1 MRSLFLLQIFH
12 FALRFSQGNTKEN
25 VMADLLRIRARNGAG
40 ITWEWV
46 DGAMVGSILIDQP
59 PSMTIN
65 DGDVWQVELIG
76 KEVKNRRTTAT
87 VRLVSKVQELKAWQH
102 ITELPN
108 HWVDPVTLQCIL
120 TWMHEGTDIILVG
133 PKGTGKTT
141 LPFVLAQTLG
151 WQEPCKVDVYT
162 IKRTTDLF
170 GSDAAVE
177 GSTLFRRS
185 GLLDYIERAHIA
197 LSEGVETHFLVI
209 LDEINRVH
217 AKANESM
224 HGLFD
229 DTRQVSVMTTGGSKT
244 IKVPP
249 NVHFIGTMNAGAEY
263 LGTHQLD
270 EALKDR
276 FAAIKLSP
284 MPEDYEVR
292 RLVSETDILESQ
304 ATAIVQVARALRDA
318 ADQGQIT
325 FSPSYRACRNAARLL
340 KYSRGN
346 GDLNLRM
353 VIIKSFLGWH
363 EGSLN
368 QKGEPIDPASEVGK
382 AYAALRMKGVAAQQ
396 GNARDLI
403 A

>member
-1 MRSLFLLQIFH
+1 
-12 FALRFSQGNTKEN
+12 
-25 VMADLLRIRARNGAG
+25 MADLLRIRAKNGTG

-46 DGAMVGSILIDQP
+46 DETMVGCSIKLDQP
-59 PSMTIN
+59 PAMTIN
-65 DGDVWQVELIG
+65 DGDVWHVELVDTQ
-76 KEVKNRRTTAT
+76 KEGRQKTAT

-102 ITELPN
+102 IKVLPG

-120 TWMHEGTDIILVG
+120 MWLHEGTDVILIG

-141 LPFVLAQTLG
+141 LPFVLTQALG
-151 WQEPCKVDVYT
+151 WQDPCKVDVYT

-177 GSTLFRRS
+177 GSTIFRRS

-197 LSEGVETHFLVI
+197 QKQGLDTHFLVI

-217 AKANESM
+217 AKSNESM

-229 DTRQVSVMTTGGSKT
+229 DTRQVSVTTTEGSKT
-244 IKVPP
+244 IKLPS
-249 NVHFIGTMNAGAEY
+249 NIHFIGTMNAGAEY

-276 FAAIKLSP
+276 FAPIKLSP
-284 MPEDYEVR
+284 MPEDYEVKK
-292 RLVSETDILESQ
+292 LVAETDILESQ
-304 ATAIVQVARALRDA
+304 ATGIVQVARALRDA
-318 ADQGQIT
+318 ANAGQIG

-340 KYSRGN
+340 KHSRGK
-346 GDLNLRM
+346 GDLDLRM
-353 VIIKSFLGWH
+353 VIVKSFLGWH

-368 QKGEPIDPASEVGK
+368 EKGEPLDPNSEVAK
-382 AYAALRMKGVAAQQ
+382 AYTALRMKGVAAQQ
-396 GNARDLI
+396 GKLKEKSA
-403 A
+403 

>member
-1 MRSLFLLQIFH
+1 
-12 FALRFSQGNTKEN
+12 
-25 VMADLLRIRARNGAG
+25 MADLLRVRARNGTG

-46 DGAMVGSILIDQP
+46 DETMVGCSIQLDQSP
-59 PSMTIN
+59 VMTIN
-65 DGDVWQVELIG
+65 DGDVWHVELVG
-76 KEVKNRRTTAT
+76 TTTKSRRKSAT

-102 ITELPN
+102 ITELPG
-108 HWVDPVTLQCIL
+108 HWVDPITLQCVL
-120 TWMHEGTDIILVG
+120 TWLHEGTDIILIG

-185 GLLDYIERAHIA
+185 SLLDYIERAHIA
-197 LSEGVETHFLVI
+197 VSEDVDTHFLVI

-217 AKANESM
+217 AKSNESM

-229 DTRQVSVMTTGGSKT
+229 DTRQVSVMTTDGSKT
-244 IKVPP
+244 IKLPP
-249 NVHFIGTMNAGAEY
+249 NIHFIGTMNAGAEY

-276 FAAIKLSP
+276 FAPIKLAP
-284 MPEDYEVR
+284 MPEDYEVKK
-292 RLVSETDILESQ
+292 LVAETNILEVQ
-304 ATAIVQVARALRDA
+304 ATAIVKVARALREA
-318 ADQGQIT
+318 ANAGQIG

-340 KYSRGN
+340 KHSRGK
-346 GDLNLRM
+346 DQLNLRM

-363 EGSLN
+363 EGVLN
-368 QKGEPIDPASEVGK
+368 EKGEPLDPNSEVAK
-382 AYAALRMKGVAAQQ
+382 AYAALRMRGLDAHQ
-396 GNARDLI
+396 GSLKEKSA
-403 A
+403 